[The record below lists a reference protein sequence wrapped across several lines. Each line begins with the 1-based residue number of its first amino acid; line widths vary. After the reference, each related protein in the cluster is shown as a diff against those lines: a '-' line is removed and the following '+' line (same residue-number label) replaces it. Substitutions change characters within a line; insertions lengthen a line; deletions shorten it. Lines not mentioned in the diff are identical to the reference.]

1 MKVRKID
8 NTSFPYMVEFGSG
21 YQMNHWVIAYEWC
34 NETFGEPFKPDLH
47 SNVMDDK
54 KWIKQWNGIR
64 FKSEEYAN
72 WFILRF
78 SGEL

>member
-34 NETFGEPFKPDLH
+34 NETFGEPFKPDIH
-47 SNVMDDK
+47 SPEMDDK
-54 KWIKQWNGIR
+54 NGL
-64 FKSEEYAN
+64 N
-72 WFILRF
+72 
-78 SGEL
+78 SGTALGLNLKNTRIGLY